1 MCIYIYNVHIYIYI
15 KHIYIY
21 THTVYLKPL
30 SSTDIIFWEILMFLG
45 NKTRLLGSQVA
56 SKKIQEVC
64 ARHRQKDGKKSGLVA

>member
-1 MCIYIYNVHIYIYI
+1 MYIYIYI
-15 KHIYIY
+15 KHIYI
-21 THTVYLKPL
+21 HTVYLKPL

-56 SKKIQEVC
+56 SKKNQEVC